1 MTMNLP
7 IERLSPFA
15 RLAEQFCPHVF
26 DELIDRN
33 EVPVKSSM
41 TSEYFIT
48 NFNLLFLCLTI
59 SFLTIALLLLTGT
72 FLSYFA
78 SLRFLLLTLQH
89 KFHFSI

>member
-7 IERLSPFA
+7 VERLSPFA
-15 RLAEQFCPHVF
+15 RLAEQFCPNSF
-26 DELIDRN
+26 EELIDRN
-33 EVPVKSSM
+33 EFHVESTM
-41 TSEYFIT
+41 TSQYFIT

-78 SLRFLLLTLQH
+78 SLRLLLLALQH